1 MHKCRK
7 YTLVELITV
16 MAIAAIL
23 MAIGVPAFISITKG
37 NSVDQAASLVKTMLE
52 QAQSNALSSRRHVA
66 LIVDY
71 KDKRANEFQSMRLAY
86 VRRGDSGYVFE
97 QWLPDS
103 QWRDVPA
110 GSVIDIV
117 CGMAAVA
124 NYDKLK
130 DELHSKN
137 DNKKLDPP
145 FEMKVRTSDGSGLTS
160 DKYPAVVFSK
170 YGALPEADKAL
181 YFRVTEG
188 IYSGGNFVYK
198 NLDDGKPANFLI
210 LKVNQFTGQVRY
222 ERP

>member
-1 MHKCRK
+1 MRKCRK

-37 NSVDQAASLVKTMLE
+37 NSVEQAASLVKTMLE
-52 QAQSNALSSRRHVA
+52 QAQSNAQGSRRHVA

-71 KDKRANEFQSMRLAY
+71 QNKRGGEFQSMRLAY

-117 CGMAAVA
+117 CGMKAEADYDTLESKLQA
-124 NYDKLK
+124 KNGNDKLK
-130 DELHSKN
+130 
-137 DNKKLDPP
+137 PP
-145 FEMKVRTSDGSGLTS
+145 FEMKVKTSDGSSLTS

-188 IYSGGNFVYK
+188 LYSDGNFVYK
-198 NLDDGKPANFLI
+198 NKVDGKPANFLI